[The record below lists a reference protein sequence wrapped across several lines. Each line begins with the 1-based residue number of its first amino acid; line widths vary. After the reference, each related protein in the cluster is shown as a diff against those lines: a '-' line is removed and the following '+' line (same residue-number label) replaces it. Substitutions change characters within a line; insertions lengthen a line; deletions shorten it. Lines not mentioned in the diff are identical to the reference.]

1 MKRSSLQKEV
11 SLLKKKDVIDFGRK
25 FINYFL
31 KARPFHSYK
40 YFFRYHN
47 NGVALKKRV
56 NLLQIFDI

>member
-1 MKRSSLQKEV
+1 
-11 SLLKKKDVIDFGRK
+11 VIDFGGK
-25 FINYFL
+25 FIHYFL

-56 NLLQIFDI
+56 NLLQIFDYDPMKFVWCRFVDYFL